1 MWSSLKILSENKIT
15 MTKKNQREEIQKIS
29 DSEWEVVRIL
39 WKLGEC
45 TATEVC
51 DALAGSFEWS
61 PKTVR
66 TFLARLVQKG
76 VASVEMIDGI
86 NHYTSLVE
94 ETTSKQVVGQSF
106 MNRFFSGGLPSMV
119 AHFVND
125 DQVTLDEL
133 AELQK
138 VIDERRKQLKDEKT
152 LPRSKKRR

>member
-1 MWSSLKILSENKIT
+1 
-15 MTKKNQREEIQKIS
+15 MTKKDQREEIQKIS

-39 WKLGEC
+39 WELGEC
-45 TATEVC
+45 TAAEVC
-51 DALAGSFEWS
+51 DSLADSFDWS

-76 VASVEMIDGI
+76 AASVEMIDGI
-86 NHYTSLVE
+86 NHYTALVE

-138 VIDERRKQLKDEKT
+138 VIDERRKQLK
-152 LPRSKKRR
+152 KRR